1 MKLIHKK
8 LVNFINFI
16 FCVFKVIQCRGYS
29 STCGMIMHTRVD
41 QLLSQ
46 LLDSL
51 DTLLS
56 YYRHIAN
63 SHEEV

>member
-1 MKLIHKK
+1 
-8 LVNFINFI
+8 
-16 FCVFKVIQCRGYS
+16 
-29 STCGMIMHTRVD
+29 MIMHTRVD

-56 YYRHIAN
+56 YYRHIGN
-63 SHEEV
+63 SHEEFDAEKIIFDKMAALLT